1 MKNAWTSL
9 DHAFIGIT
17 GVLKPPFEE
26 PTIYT
31 EKIMIAL
38 ANATEHWLCFL
49 KNNEQNDS
57 FYNNYNC
64 LFWIE
69 SVLSIRDALSKLSPN
84 P

>member
-1 MKNAWTSL
+1 MKSAWTCL
-9 DHAFIGIT
+9 GHASKGIR
-17 GVLKPPFEE
+17 GVLKSPFEE
-26 PTIYT
+26 PTVYT

-38 ANATEHWLCFL
+38 ANATDHWLRFL

-64 LFWIE
+64 LWID